1 MKILKICGIVA
12 GLHALALILIF
23 ANPGCS
29 SSLAQSK
36 PDKPAP
42 SPTDAP
48 LSTEPPPAITV
59 PNASS
64 NAPAAPAAD
73 APAGLNPVASD
84 SVSAASTGAI
94 LFNPTRPGTTAA
106 AALEAQPVANVTPA
120 STYVVGRGDSLWT
133 IAKKNH
139 LKISTLVEANRLR
152 PGATLFPGEKLIIP
166 GATPTNAPAIGND
179 TEPFR
184 AAAVAAAPPSGQTV
198 KYVVKP
204 GETLGAIARKYNVRV
219 GTIATANNISD
230 PQKIHPGQV
239 LIIPGGHG
247 GLAHGSPSP
256 APRSG
261 PPNGAGASSS
271 EQAPTPPP
279 LGQDLDSGL
288 KPSPDANSAPVL
300 KVDDSAPPK
309 S

>member
-59 PNASS
+59 PNTSS
-64 NAPAAPAAD
+64 GTPAASTTD

-84 SVSAASTGAI
+84 SALAPSAGPI
-94 LFNPTRPGTTAA
+94 VFNPTRPGTPAA

-120 STYVVGRGDSLWT
+120 STYVVGRGDSLWS

-139 LKISTLVEANRLR
+139 LKISTLVEANRLK
-152 PGATLFPGEKLIIP
+152 PGAALFPGQKLIIP
-166 GATPTNAPAIGND
+166 GATPASAPAIGNE
-179 TEPFR
+179 TETIHP
-184 AAAVAAAPPSGQTV
+184 AAAAAAPSSGQTV

-219 GTIATANNISD
+219 GAIATANNISA

-247 GLAHGSPSP
+247 GLTHASKSAAAQSGSASATGAPSAEP
-256 APRSG
+256 AP
-261 PPNGAGASSS
+261 A
-271 EQAPTPPP
+271 PPP

-288 KPSPDANSAPVL
+288 KPGADANSAPVL